1 MVYLLLAGA
10 INGVNRIFSLTT
22 LDGQLAVPSSTY
34 LEVWKNGSAL
44 IQGTDYALNSFVVTL
59 VLAPQP
65 AVGTNPTD
73 WLLGV
78 TDSATAYNP
87 KAPSITPAATGP
99 GTIIT
104 RAIDANGDPMRG
116 HGLQN
121 FAVDIYAVA
130 LILSARLQFLK
141 GGWWL
146 ALSDGLPLFQQIL
159 GVPNTNQGVAAI
171 LRRQILT
178 TTGVTGIS
186 SLTVAYS
193 GASRAYTFQ
202 AVVQTV
208 FGGIVI
214 ANQQQGAL
222 ASIQWEIS

>member
-78 TDSATAYNP
+78 TDSATACPPPARRRCARPNGGRSVGSP
-87 KAPSITPAATGP
+87 PAPFRPRTAVLPSALRPARRRTRITSRWESPACC
-99 GTIIT
+99 
-104 RAIDANGDPMRG
+104 
-116 HGLQN
+116 
-121 FAVDIYAVA
+121 
-130 LILSARLQFLK
+130 
-141 GGWWL
+141 
-146 ALSDGLPLFQQIL
+146 
-159 GVPNTNQGVAAI
+159 
-171 LRRQILT
+171 
-178 TTGVTGIS
+178 
-186 SLTVAYS
+186 
-193 GASRAYTFQ
+193 
-202 AVVQTV
+202 
-208 FGGIVI
+208 
-214 ANQQQGAL
+214 
-222 ASIQWEIS
+222 